1 MRATRSIALQSEIN
15 VTPLVDVCLVLLIIF
30 MVVTPMMVNG
40 VPVHLPPAAIA
51 DPLAKQPL
59 QITINADGVAYVGQS
74 VLRSDQLAD
83 ELQRLRA
90 QSDRPVIVRAEK
102 TLPYGAVVKVLDACR
117 TAGAPRQRPES
128 GSSDGYFAPIRLMSS
143 VSRIAFDA
151 P

>member
-1 MRATRSIALQSEIN
+1 MRATRSTAMQSEIN

-30 MVVTPMMVNG
+30 MVVTPIIVNG
-40 VPVHLPPAAIA
+40 VPVHLPPAATA

-59 QITINADGVAYVGQS
+59 LVTINADGVIYVGAS

-102 TLPYGAVVKVLDACR
+102 TLPYGEVVRVLDACR
-117 TAGAPRQRPES
+117 TAGFEHVGLGTETTPVPSPSRPR
-128 GSSDGYFAPIRLMSS
+128 
-143 VSRIAFDA
+143 
-151 P
+151 